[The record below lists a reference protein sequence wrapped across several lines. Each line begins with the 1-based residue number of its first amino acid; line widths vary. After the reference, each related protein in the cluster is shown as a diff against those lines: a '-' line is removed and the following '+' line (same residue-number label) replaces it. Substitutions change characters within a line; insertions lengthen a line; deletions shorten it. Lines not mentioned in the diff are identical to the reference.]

1 MENLN
6 HKQDIQEINELSH
19 DDYFN
24 ELRETE
30 YNRLDKDNH
39 VYLDYTGGNL
49 YAKSQLDMHFSILN
63 NHSFGNPHST
73 NPTSIFSTKLLDE
86 AREAVINFFKA
97 DDYYCIFTQN
107 ASMALHLVAESYPF
121 EKNGHYLYC
130 IDNHNSVNGIREYC
144 IRNGGS
150 HTYFPVNFDDLSI
163 SNDEILAKLSES
175 KAQNKLLAYPAQSNV
190 SGVKHNLNYIKIAKE
205 LGWDV
210 LLDAAAFVPTSVLD
224 LSEHKPDF
232 VTISFYKI
240 FGYPTGIGCLLVKKS
255 SFEKLKKRWFAGG
268 TVNLASAKTPYFYLA
283 ENHERFE
290 NGTVNYLGIPAIK
303 IGIDYINAI
312 GMQRI
317 NERVDSLM
325 KYVHK
330 NLKLLQHSNGISQV
344 NILGPTDRKNCGG
357 TIIMTFNNPDGSK
370 IQFEKIEELTN
381 SKKISVRSGCF
392 CNPGLDET
400 NNCLTIDELTTYFST
415 HNNGNYIDMINSL
428 QKMRGAIR
436 VSVGLATTK
445 KDIDTFVSFV
455 KELKDKTIA
464 NTGFALVG
472 GQCE

>member
-1 MENLN
+1 MENSKLN
-6 HKQDIQEINELSH
+6 YKQDSQKTNKLSH
-19 DDYFN
+19 DDFFN
-24 ELRETE
+24 ELRKTE
-30 YNRLDKDNH
+30 YDRLDKDNH

-49 YAKSQLDMHFSILN
+49 YAKSQLAKHFNILN
-63 NHSFGNPHST
+63 NNSFGNPHST
-73 NPTSIFSTKLLDE
+73 NPTSMLSTKLVDE

-107 ASMALHLVAESYPF
+107 ASMALQIVAESYPF
-121 EKNGHYLYC
+121 ENNGHYLYC

-150 HTYFPVNFDDLSI
+150 HAYFPVNFDDLSI
-163 SNDEILAKLSES
+163 SNEKLITKLSETKS
-175 KAQNKLLAYPAQSNV
+175 QNKLLAYPAQSNV
-190 SGVKHNLNYIKIAKE
+190 SGVKHNLNYIKIAQE

-210 LLDAAAFVPTSVLD
+210 LLDAAAYVPTSILD
-224 LSEHKPDF
+224 LREHKPDF
-232 VTISFYKI
+232 VSISFYKI

-268 TVNLASAKTPYFYLA
+268 TVKLASAKTPYYYLA

-290 NGTVNYLGIPAIK
+290 NGTVNYLGISAIK
-303 IGIDYINAI
+303 IGLEYIQDI
-312 GMQRI
+312 GMQRL

-325 KYVHK
+325 KYLYNH
-330 NLKLLQHSNGISQV
+330 LKLLEHSNGINQV
-344 NILGPTDRKNCGG
+344 NIFGPSDRKNCGG
-357 TIIMTFNNPDGSK
+357 TMIMTFNSPDGFK
-370 IQFEKIEELTN
+370 VQFEKIEELAN
-381 SKKISVRSGCF
+381 SKNISVRSGCF

-400 NNCLTIDELTTYFST
+400 NNCLTIEELTGYFSNR
-415 HNNGNYIDMINSL
+415 NNGNYFDMINTL

-436 VSVGLATTK
+436 VSVGLANTK

-464 NTGFALVG
+464 NI
-472 GQCE
+472 

>member
-6 HKQDIQEINELSH
+6 LSYKHDIQEINELSH
-19 DDYFN
+19 DDFFN
-24 ELRETE
+24 ELRQTE
-30 YNRLDKDNH
+30 YHRLDKDNH
-39 VYLDYTGGNL
+39 VYLDFTGGNL
-49 YAKSQLDMHFSILN
+49 YAKSQLDKHFSILDE
-63 NHSFGNPHST
+63 HSFGNPHST
-73 NPTSIFSTKLLDE
+73 NPTSMLSTELLDE
-86 AREAVINFFKA
+86 AREAVINFFNA

-121 EKNGHYLYC
+121 ENNGHYLYC

-144 IRNGGS
+144 SRNGGS
-150 HTYFPVNFDDLSI
+150 HSYFTVNFDDLSI
-163 SNDEILAKLSES
+163 ANDELLSKLSES
-175 KAQNKLLAYPAQSNV
+175 KAQNKLLAFPAQSNV

-210 LLDAAAFVPTSVLD
+210 ILDAAAFVPTSMLD
-224 LSEHKPDF
+224 LKEHQPDF
-232 VTISFYKI
+232 VSISFYKI

-268 TVNLASAKTPYFYLA
+268 TVNLVSAKTPYFYLA

-303 IGIDYINAI
+303 IGLDYIQEI

-317 NERVDSLM
+317 NERVNSLM
-325 KYVHK
+325 AYLYH
-330 NLKLLQHSNGISQV
+330 NLKLLEHSNGICQV
-344 NILGPTDRKNCGG
+344 NIFGPSDRKNCGG
-357 TIIMTFNNPDGSK
+357 TMIMTFNNPDGSK
-370 IQFEKIEELTN
+370 IQFEKIEELAN

-400 NNCLTIDELTTYFST
+400 NNCLTIDELTNYFSN
-415 HNNGNYIDMINSL
+415 HNNGNYFDMINSL

-455 KELKDKTIA
+455 TELKDKTIA
-464 NTGFALVG
+464 VSAFA
-472 GQCE
+472 